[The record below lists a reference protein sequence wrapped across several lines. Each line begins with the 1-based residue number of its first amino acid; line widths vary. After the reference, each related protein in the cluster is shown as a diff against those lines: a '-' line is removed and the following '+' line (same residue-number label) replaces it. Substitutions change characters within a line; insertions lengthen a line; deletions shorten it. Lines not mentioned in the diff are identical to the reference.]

1 MIEKLFKNFEELN
14 MNNYILFI
22 YSTLTFQVIFG
33 KLIVKMIVIEVINE
47 TIIYLYSQFISIELK
62 MIFLNF
68 TPLDRAIKYQKS

>member
-1 MIEKLFKNFEELN
+1 MIEKLFKNFKELN

-68 TPLDRAIKYQKS
+68 TQLD

>member
-68 TPLDRAIKYQKS
+68 TPLD